1 MEKYSD
7 EYTSFEGI
15 SKTHEIIGTVLGVC
29 FFVALFAFYVYDLIT
44 STPVYSSVLGIVFFS
59 AITFFILSNRPLKN
73 IEVLERRICRR
84 LDKQGYPYEKKEGT
98 LYITKND
105 HRFRVHIA
113 NGYDNRIKHLYFLY
127 EFTDDNFE
135 KVSKEG
141 WTRAANSINVNN
153 TRITF
158 ITLEDYFCCC
168 YQTAIGTSKGFIK
181 EFEQA
186 YQTIGEAM
194 SDYNKIYPY
203 IERDYPNTVSEHKTC
218 IGFK

>member
-7 EYTSFEGI
+7 EHTSFEGI

-203 IERDYPNTVSEHKTC
+203 IERDYPNTISEHKTC

>member
-59 AITFFILSNRPLKN
+59 AITFLILSNRPLKN

-84 LDKQGYPYEKKEGT
+84 FDKQGYPYEKKEGT

-186 YQTIGEAM
+186 YQTIGGAM

-203 IERDYPNTVSEHKTC
+203 IERDYPNTISEHKTC

>member
-1 MEKYSD
+1 MEKYRD
-7 EYTSFEGI
+7 EYTSFEGD
-15 SKTHEIIGTVLGVC
+15 SKYQEIIGLVFAVC
-29 FFVALFAFYVYDLIT
+29 FTIALSIFSVYNLIT
-44 STPVYSSVLGIVFFS
+44 SAPVCSSVLGIVF
-59 AITFFILSNRPLKN
+59 ITAVSFFILSNRPLKN
-73 IEVLERRICRR
+73 IEALERRICRR
-84 LDKQGYPYEKKEGT
+84 LDKQGYPHEKKEGT

-105 HRFRVHIA
+105 HRFRVHIT
-113 NGYDNRIKHLYFLY
+113 NGCDNRIKHLYFLY

-141 WTRAANSINVNN
+141 WTRAANSINANN

-158 ITLEDYFCCC
+158 ITMEDYFCCC
-168 YQTAIGTSKGFIK
+168 YQTAIGTSNCFIK

-186 YQTIGEAM
+186 YQTIGGAM

>member
-1 MEKYSD
+1 MEKHSD
-7 EYTSFEGI
+7 EYTSFEGT

-29 FFVALFAFYVYDLIT
+29 FFVALFVFYIYDLIT
-44 STPVYSSVLGIVFFS
+44 SAPVYSSVLGIVFIS
-59 AITFFILSNRPLKN
+59 AVSFFILSNWPLKN

-84 LDKQGYPYEKKEGT
+84 LDKQGYPHEKKEGT

-141 WTRAANSINVNN
+141 WTRAANSINANN
-153 TRITF
+153 ARITF
-158 ITLEDYFCCC
+158 ITMEDHFCCC
-168 YQTAIGTSKGFIK
+168 YQTAIGTSNCFIK

-186 YQTIGEAM
+186 YQTIGGAM

>member
-59 AITFFILSNRPLKN
+59 AITFLILSNRPLKN

-84 LDKQGYPYEKKEGT
+84 LDKQGYPHEKKEGT

-113 NGYDNRIKHLYFLY
+113 NGCDNRIKHLYFLY

-186 YQTIGEAM
+186 YQTIGGAM